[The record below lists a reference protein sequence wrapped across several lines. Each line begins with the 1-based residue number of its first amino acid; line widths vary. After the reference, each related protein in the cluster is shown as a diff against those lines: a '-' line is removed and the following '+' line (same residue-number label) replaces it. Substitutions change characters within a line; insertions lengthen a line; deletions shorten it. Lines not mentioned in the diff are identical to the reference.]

1 MMFSDKIAM
10 DLLDGVETM
19 QDFFEH
25 FKWPH
30 DERHVAR
37 AQEIMDWKRDVLEQW
52 QQEWMEEMK
61 NDGD

>member
-1 MMFSDKIAM
+1 MADEIVM

-30 DERHVAR
+30 DEPHWAR
-37 AQEIMDWKRDVLEQW
+37 AEQIMQWKRDVLDQR
-52 QQEWMEEMK
+52 QQEAME
-61 NDGD
+61 